1 MSEKKALDKVSVVWG
16 RNMRGNE
23 QRTDVVALLLVAAL
37 ILGGCSSL
45 PSSGLLNSA
54 EEPIY
59 GSLPS
64 EKWQDKGKTY
74 YRDGDYGLAEKA
86 FRNAIEEDK
95 NNAEAWLGLAASY
108 DRLRRFDLADRA
120 FKVVVKLVGHTPTV
134 LNNLGY
140 HYILLGDY
148 AAARQTLAAARNADP
163 KNPYISNNLALVDG
177 GWAPTT
183 YRPAGQ

>member
-1 MSEKKALDKVSVVWG
+1 
-16 RNMRGNE
+16 MRRNE
-23 QRTDVVALLLVAAL
+23 QRTPVIALLMVVLT
-37 ILGGCSSL
+37 LGGCSSL
-45 PSSGLLNSA
+45 PSGLSDAA
-54 EEPIY
+54 EEPIF

-74 YRDGDYGLAEKA
+74 YRDGEYGLAEKA
-86 FRNAIEEDK
+86 FRKAIEEDK

-120 FKVVVKLVGHTPTV
+120 YKVVIKLVGNTPTV

-148 AAARQTLAAARNADP
+148 AAARQTLAQARSADP
-163 KNPYISNNLALVDG
+163 KNPYISNNLALLDG
-177 GWAPTT
+177 GWSPTTT

>member
-1 MSEKKALDKVSVVWG
+1 
-16 RNMRGNE
+16 MRTVE
-23 QRTDVVALLLVAAL
+23 IRQDVLALLVAAAL
-37 ILGGCSSL
+37 MLGGCSSL
-45 PSSGLLNSA
+45 PSALVDAA

-86 FRNAIEEDK
+86 FRKAIEEDK

-120 FKVVVKLVGHTPTV
+120 YKVVVKLVGHTPTV

-148 AAARQTLAAARNADP
+148 AAARQTLAAARTADP
-163 KNPYISNNLALVDG
+163 KNAYISNNLALLDG
-177 GWAPTT
+177 GWTPTT

>member
-1 MSEKKALDKVSVVWG
+1 MLRD
-16 RNMRGNE
+16 E
-23 QRTDVVALLLVAAL
+23 QRTQLIALLAAAL
-37 ILGGCSSL
+37 TLGGCSSL
-45 PSSGLLNSA
+45 PSSLLTPA

-86 FRNAIEEDK
+86 FRKAIEEDK

-120 FKVVVKLVGHTPTV
+120 YKVVVKLVGHTPTV

-148 AAARQTLAAARNADP
+148 AAARQTLAQARSADP
-163 KNPYISNNLALVDG
+163 KNAYISNNLALIDA
-177 GWAPTT
+177 GWTPTT
-183 YRPAGQ
+183 YKPAAGQ

>member
-1 MSEKKALDKVSVVWG
+1 
-16 RNMRGNE
+16 MRRDE
-23 QRTDVVALLLVAAL
+23 QRTRVIALLAAAL
-37 ILGGCSSL
+37 TLGGCSSL
-45 PSSGLLNSA
+45 PSGLMDPA

-86 FRNAIEEDK
+86 FRKAIEEDK

-120 FKVVVKLVGHTPTV
+120 YKVVIKLVGHTPTV

-148 AAARQTLAAARNADP
+148 AAARQTLSQARSADP
-163 KNPYISNNLALVDG
+163 KNPYISNNLALLDG
-177 GWAPTT
+177 GWNPTTT

>member
-1 MSEKKALDKVSVVWG
+1 
-16 RNMRGNE
+16 MRKTE
-23 QRTDVVALLLVAAL
+23 QRLTVVALLAAAL
-37 ILGGCSSL
+37 TLGGCSNL
-45 PSSGLLNSA
+45 PSGLLNSA

-64 EKWQDKGKTY
+64 EKWDDKGKTY
-74 YRDGDYGLAEKA
+74 YRDGEYGLAEKA
-86 FRNAIEEDK
+86 FRKAIEEDK

-120 FKVVVKLVGHTPTV
+120 YKVVVKLVGHTPTV

-148 AAARQTLAAARNADP
+148 AAARQTLAAARSADP
-163 KNPYISNNLALVDG
+163 KNPYISNNLALIDG
-177 GWAPTT
+177 GWTPTT

>member
-1 MSEKKALDKVSVVWG
+1 MPRVEKRLNVVG
-16 RNMRGNE
+16 PLLSA
-23 QRTDVVALLLVAAL
+23 ALLLA
-37 ILGGCSSL
+37 GCGTP
-45 PSSGLLNSA
+45 PSNLLSPA

-64 EKWQDKGKTY
+64 EKWHDKGKIY
-74 YRDGDYGLAEKA
+74 YRDGDYGLAEKS
-86 FRNAIEEDK
+86 FRKAIEEDK

-120 FKVVVKLVGHTPTV
+120 YKVVIKLVGNTPTV

-148 AAARQTLAAARNADP
+148 AAARQTLAAARSADP
-163 KNPYISNNLALVDG
+163 KNPYISNNLALIDA
-177 GWAPTT
+177 GWTPTS
-183 YRPAGQ
+183 YKPAAGP

>member
-1 MSEKKALDKVSVVWG
+1 MRKVSKGTSVLALSLSSTLMLAACSG
-16 RNMRGNE
+16 TPG
-23 QRTDVVALLLVAAL
+23 ALL
-37 ILGGCSSL
+37 GT
-45 PSSGLLNSA
+45 PA

-64 EKWQDKGKTY
+64 EKALDKGKRY

-86 FRNAIEEDK
+86 FRKAVEEDR

-120 FKVVVKLVGHTPTV
+120 YKVVIKLVGNTPTV

-140 HYILLGDY
+140 HYILRGDY
-148 AAARQTLAAARNADP
+148 AAARQTLAAAQSADP
-163 KNPYISNNLALVDG
+163 KNAFIRNNIALIDEG
-177 GWAPTT
+177 GAPAT
-183 YRPAGQ
+183 YKPAGQ

>member
-1 MSEKKALDKVSVVWG
+1 MCKDFVVWG
-16 RNMRGNE
+16 SDMRTIEKRQN
-23 QRTDVVALLLVAAL
+23 VLALLVSAAL
-37 ILGGCSSL
+37 MLGGCSTL
-45 PSSGLLNSA
+45 PSGLLDSA

-64 EKWQDKGKTY
+64 AKWQDKGKTY

-86 FRNAIEEDK
+86 FRKAIEEDK

-108 DRLRRFDLADRA
+108 DRLRRFDLAERA
-120 FKVVVKLVGHTPTV
+120 YKVVVKLVGHTPTV

-148 AAARQTLAAARNADP
+148 AAARQTLAAARSADP

-177 GWAPTT
+177 GWTPTT